1 MNMNVPRL
9 FLFALIVFAATPAVA
24 MRCRGKLVDEGD
36 PQVRVLAFCGEPT
49 SMQRRTIYRSGITS
63 PWVNRQLNPADPGE
77 PGTQRDELLFADRS
91 VVEVKV
97 EEWIYN
103 FGPNR
108 LMQLV
113 RFEDGLVAA
122 IDRLGYGYPED

>member
-1 MNMNVPRL
+1 
-9 FLFALIVFAATPAVA
+9 
-24 MRCRGKLVDEGD
+24 
-36 PQVRVLAFCGEPT
+36 
-49 SMQRRTIYRSGITS
+49 MQRRTVYRSGITS
-63 PWVNRQLNPADPGE
+63 PWANRLLNPADRGE
-77 PGTQRDELLFADRS
+77 TGAQRDELLFADRS

-113 RFEDGLVAA
+113 RFEDGLVAE
-122 IDRLGYGYPED
+122 IDRLGYGYLED